1 MEVRKSLS
9 KAVWLAGLPNAENI
23 KIWRGRVFLADKRKE
38 KLVSMH
44 KGPGMLETMM
54 QK

>member
-1 MEVRKSLS
+1 MEVRESLS
-9 KAVWLAGLPNAENI
+9 KAVWLDELSNAKNI
-23 KIWRGRVFLADKRKE
+23 KIWRGRVFLAEKRKE